1 MNDSFL
7 LNRLKFFKLKLNF
20 DLSLEDYVLFFM
32 GEAKRRKELGLPPRE
47 KPVELKL
54 PVLDKENI
62 KNKVRYFL
70 YRNPI
75 IPFIFYGLILGAFGW
90 GLYNFLKVYQLIKL

>member
-1 MNDSFL
+1 MIIL
-7 LNRLKFFKLKLNF
+7 LNRLNLFKQKTSS

-32 GEAKRRKELGLPPRE
+32 GEAKRRKDLGLPPRE

-62 KNKVRYFL
+62 QKNVRSFL
-70 YRNPI
+70 YKNPI
-75 IPFIFYGLILGAFGW
+75 VPFIFYGLVLGAFGW
-90 GLYNFLKVYQLIKL
+90 GLYNLVKGYQLIKL

>member
-1 MNDSFL
+1 M
-7 LNRLKFFKLKLNF
+7 LKLNF

-62 KNKVRYFL
+62 QKKVRSFL
-70 YRNPI
+70 YKNPI
-75 IPFIFYGLILGAFGW
+75 IPFLFYGGAIAALIW
-90 GLYNFLKVYQLIKL
+90 GLFNLVKVYKLL

>member
-1 MNDSFL
+1 MNNFFIKPSKSFKPKP
-7 LNRLKFFKLKLNF
+7 NS
-20 DLSLEDYVLFFM
+20 DLSLEYYVLFFM

-62 KNKVRYFL
+62 QKKVRSFL
-70 YRNPI
+70 YKNSI
-75 IPFIFYGLILGAFGW
+75 VPFVFYGLILGAFGW
-90 GLYNFLKVYQLIKL
+90 GLYNLIRGYQLIKS